1 MNTPDATSD
10 AAAVTA
16 APIGSALPKTPDL
29 ARGVAR
35 QVDWG
40 RSRLPMLAFGAAL
53 LLGWQALVWA
63 LALPV
68 YVLPGPL
75 DVLRALHADAALLTT
90 ALLFTLKVTVL
101 AFVVAVV
108 VGVAISFLLTQNPIL
123 EQGVMPYMV
132 ILQVTP
138 IVAIAPLI
146 IIWVS
151 NTFVALVMIASIT
164 ALFPI
169 VSNMTLGLRSVAPN
183 LASLFRIYG
192 ASRWQTLKR
201 LKLKA
206 ALPYFFAGARISSGL
221 ALIGAVVAE
230 FVAGTG
236 GTNSGLAYIILES
249 GVQLKVPRMFAALFL
264 ISLAGVLLFATMVF
278 VSNRALG
285 AWHESA
291 AKTEH

>member
-1 MNTPDATSD
+1 MKS
-10 AAAVTA
+10 
-16 APIGSALPKTPDL
+16 PDL
-29 ARGVAR
+29 TRNVSR
-35 QVDWG
+35 QVDWS
-40 RSRLPMLAFGAAL
+40 RSKLPVVAIGL
-53 LLGWQALVWA
+53 LLLMGWQGLVWV
-63 LALPV
+63 LNMPV
-68 YVLPGPL
+68 YVLPGPW
-75 DVLRALHADAALLTT
+75 DVVRALHADAGLLLTG
-90 ALLFTLKVTVL
+90 LLFTLKVTVL

-108 VGVAISFLLTQNPIL
+108 VGVAVSFLLSQNRTV
-123 EQGVMPYMV
+123 EQSVMPYMV

-146 IIWVS
+146 IIWIS
-151 NTFVALVMIASIT
+151 NTFVALVTIASIT

-183 LASLFRIYG
+183 LQSLFRIYR
-192 ASRWQTLKR
+192 ASKWQTLTR
-201 LKLKA
+201 LKVKA

-249 GVQLKVPRMFAALFL
+249 GVQLKVPRMFASLFL
-264 ISLAGVLLFATMVF
+264 ISLTGIVLFAVMVF
-278 VSNRALG
+278 ISNRALG

-291 AKTEH
+291 VKTEH

>member
-1 MNTPDATSD
+1 MNATLLTAP
-10 AAAVTA
+10 AASPTD
-16 APIGSALPKTPDL
+16 GSRP
-29 ARGVAR
+29 
-35 QVDWG
+35 
-40 RSRLPMLAFGAAL
+40 RLPVVVVGLLLLAF
-53 LLGWQALVWA
+53 WQAVVWV

-68 YVLPGPL
+68 YLLPGPL
-75 DVLRALHADAALLTT
+75 DVAKALHTDAGLLFT

-101 AFVVAVV
+101 AFVIAVV
-108 VGVAISFLLTQNPIL
+108 VGVLIAFVLAQSRLL
-123 EQGVMPYMV
+123 EQSVMPYLV

-151 NTFVALVMIASIT
+151 NTFVALVIIASIT

-169 VSNMTLGLRSVAPN
+169 VSNMTLGLRSVAAN
-183 LASLFRIYG
+183 LQSLFLIYR
-192 ASRWQTLKR
+192 ATSWQTLTR
-201 LKLKA
+201 LKLKV

-236 GTNSGLAYIILES
+236 GANSGLAYVILES

-264 ISLAGVLLFATMVF
+264 ISLTGVALFATMVF
-278 VSNRALG
+278 VADRALG

-291 AKTEH
+291 RRVEH

>member
-1 MNTPDATSD
+1 MKSPDISRNA
-10 AAAVTA
+10 
-16 APIGSALPKTPDL
+16 
-29 ARGVAR
+29 AR
-35 QVDWG
+35 QVNWG
-40 RSRLPMLAFGAAL
+40 SSKLPVLAIGVGLLAVWQLMVVAL
-53 LLGWQALVWA
+53 S
-63 LALPV
+63 LPV

-75 DVLRALHADAALLTT
+75 DVLKALYADSDLLFTG
-90 ALLFTLKVTVL
+90 LLFTLKVTVL
-101 AFVVAVV
+101 AFAVAVLL
-108 VGVAISFLLTQNPIL
+108 GVAISFLLSQSRLL
-123 EQGVMPYMV
+123 EQSVMPYMV

-151 NTFVALVMIASIT
+151 NTFVALVTIASIT

-183 LASLFRIYG
+183 LQSLFRIYR
-192 ASRWQTLKR
+192 ASNWQTLTR

-236 GTNSGLAYIILES
+236 GTQSGLAYIILES
-249 GVQLKVPRMFAALFL
+249 GVQLKVPRMFASLFL
-264 ISLAGVLLFATMVF
+264 ISLTGIVLFALMVF
-278 VSNRALG
+278 ISNRVLG
-285 AWHESA
+285 AWHESTV
-291 AKTEH
+291 KTEH

>member
-1 MNTPDATSD
+1 MKS
-10 AAAVTA
+10 
-16 APIGSALPKTPDL
+16 PDL
-29 ARGVAR
+29 TRNVAR
-35 QVDWG
+35 QIDWS
-40 RSRLPMLAFGAAL
+40 RSKLPVVAIGLML

-75 DVLRALHADAALLTT
+75 DVVRALQDDAGLLFT

-101 AFVVAVV
+101 AFLVAVV
-108 VGVAISFLLTQNPIL
+108 VGVSISFLLSQNRTV
-123 EQGVMPYMV
+123 EHSVMPYMV
-132 ILQVTP
+132 VLQVTP

-146 IIWVS
+146 IIWIS
-151 NTFVALVMIASIT
+151 NTFVALVTIASIT

-169 VSNMTLGLRSVAPN
+169 VSNMTLGLRSVAAN
-183 LASLFRIYG
+183 LQSLFLIYR
-192 ASRWQTLKR
+192 ASKWQTLTR

-236 GTNSGLAYIILES
+236 GTNSGLAYVILES
-249 GVQLKVPRMFAALFL
+249 GVQLKVPRMFASLFL
-264 ISLAGVLLFATMVF
+264 ISLTGIALFATMVF
-278 VSNRALG
+278 ISNRALG
-285 AWHESA
+285 AWHEST